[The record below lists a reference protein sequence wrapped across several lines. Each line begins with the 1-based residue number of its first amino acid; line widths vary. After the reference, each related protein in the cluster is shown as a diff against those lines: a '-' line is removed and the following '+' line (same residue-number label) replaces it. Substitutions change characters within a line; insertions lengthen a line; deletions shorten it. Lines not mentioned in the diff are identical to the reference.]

1 MINSEQFLQVFRDE
15 WNSLMSASQQTIL
28 DIYPHKK
35 DWTLFMLRNG
45 GFLMRVMER
54 LNAQGADLEY
64 RSEYYTIDAL
74 YVSGTDLFR
83 EHRTYPS
90 ELHVLIEHEN
100 GDNIEEE
107 MWKLIFWRAPLKVI
121 IFYDWNEYEKP
132 TSALKQSW
140 LKGKLKKLVE
150 MRNTVN
156 EFYPENQK
164 TEYLLIFGNREYEN
178 QMIRWQWV
186 SDHQTEPKLL

>member
-1 MINSEQFLQVFRDE
+1 MITSEQFLTSFKAE
-15 WNSLMSASQQTIL
+15 WTSLVSSSSQMIL
-28 DIYPHKK
+28 DIYPHKR
-35 DWTLFMLRNG
+35 DWTSFMLGTG
-45 GFLMRVMER
+45 GFLTRVMDR
-54 LNAQGADLEY
+54 LNKEGAGLEY

-74 YVSGTDLFR
+74 FVSGKDLFR

-100 GDNIEEE
+100 ADNIEEE
-107 MWKLIFWRAPLKVI
+107 MWKLLFWRAPLKVI

-132 TSALKQSW
+132 SSAFKQSW

-178 QMIRWQWV
+178 QMIRWQCV
-186 SDHQTEPKLL
+186 SDHQPEPKPL